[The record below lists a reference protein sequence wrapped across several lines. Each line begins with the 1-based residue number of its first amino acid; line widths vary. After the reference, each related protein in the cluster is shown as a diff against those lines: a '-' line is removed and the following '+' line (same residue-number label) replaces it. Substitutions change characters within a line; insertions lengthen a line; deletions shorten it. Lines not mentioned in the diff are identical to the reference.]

1 MNNDYESKL
10 IKYNKNINSVMQD
23 IHCDTSGF
31 SPKLIEPGQEVIGFN
46 TLVQQHILN
55 SVADLG
61 NFIENFIKNTPDY
74 RDYHLETQHEIVMPP
89 EGKLD
94 NLPDVYTLKIF
105 TEFVKNDKEE
115 IKDEFY

>member
-1 MNNDYESKL
+1 MNSTT
-10 IKYNKNINSVMQD
+10 QD
-23 IHCDTSGF
+23 IYCDVSGF
-31 SPKLIEPGQEVIGFN
+31 APKLIDQGQEVVGFN
-46 TLVQQHILN
+46 TLVQQQILN
-55 SVADLG
+55 RVADLD

-74 RDYHLETQHEIVMPP
+74 RDYHLETRHEMVMPL

-94 NLPDVYTLKIF
+94 NLPDVYTLKIV